1 MATQADFLNN
11 PWEFLKKHIVMM
23 GMEGY
28 GAAGIKFFK
37 LEPYPLAQAYAT
49 STIFNIRSEV
59 FVLKGHIAGPTAGFF
74 NAYWCPYE
82 REETKFAVIGNLA
95 DFCFTATITGCSIGL
110 GHEAANG
117 AKLIVHSNHGST
129 PDTGAGLNVAQ
140 TQERD
145 IRNIGGTTIHKVFGP
160 SGYRLDSKGRSKYT
174 GTVVGWRGAG
184 GAGPWEFRTQT
195 YEQLPQLSPQ
205 KYKLHKVVKM

>member
-117 AKLIVHSNHGST
+117 AKLIV
-129 PDTGAGLNVAQ
+129 
-140 TQERD
+140 R
-145 IRNIGGTTIHKVFGP
+145 P
-160 SGYRLDSKGRSKYT
+160 SGTEPKIKVYLSAKGRNKTESLAE
-174 GTVVGWRGAG
+174 V
-184 GAGPWEFRTQT
+184 E
-195 YEQLPQLSPQ
+195 
-205 KYKLHKVVKM
+205 KLRAAAPVLLGIRK